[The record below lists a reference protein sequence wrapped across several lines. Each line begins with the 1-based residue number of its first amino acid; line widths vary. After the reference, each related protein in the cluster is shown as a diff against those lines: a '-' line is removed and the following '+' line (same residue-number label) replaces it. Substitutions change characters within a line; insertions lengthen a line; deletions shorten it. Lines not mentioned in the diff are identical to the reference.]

1 MKRSFVLAIVLIIIA
16 GTSAALDF
24 EITAQGGVG
33 YSIVDIPKST
43 GWNESDFNDWSE
55 LNFRLNA
62 QGTWG
67 FGDFRA
73 GAELGYS
80 SWLYYYDV
88 TVIGPTYYYGYAGAF
103 NISALAEYR
112 FDNMALQVGAGAYIF
127 DDGTALGVHAAGTWR
142 FKLNN
147 PAMSIPLTVRA
158 DIIFGRAM
166 IIPISIMSGFS
177 YRIVK

>member
-1 MKRSFVLAIVLIIIA
+1 MKRSFVLAVVLIIIA
-16 GTSAALDF
+16 TTSAALDF

-43 GWNESDFNDWSE
+43 EWDENYFNDWSE

-80 SWLYYYDV
+80 WLYYYDV
-88 TVIGPTYYYGYAGAF
+88 TVPPVPYYYYGYAGAF

-112 FDNMALQVGAGAYIF
+112 FDNVALQVGAGAYIF
-127 DDGTALGVHAAGTWR
+127 DDGTAIGVHAAGTWR